1 MSSVANPTITG
12 INPDYSSRPSL
23 GTCCFTADNQIKY
36 HHCTQIML
44 SFMTVI
50 LCVNSGMGK
59 DHNLS
64 TTIQPYDPIRTLCC
78 CFKFNKIQSMVI
90 IHFHHHTSLQFLPK
104 VSPRGGKIDPPLYN

>member
-1 MSSVANPTITG
+1 MLFHRRQP
-12 INPDYSSRPSL
+12 
-23 GTCCFTADNQIKY
+23 NQISSLHSNY
-36 HHCTQIML
+36 VIFHDSTL
-44 SFMTVI
+44 SLTVI

-78 CFKFNKIQSMVI
+78 CFSFNKIQSMVI
-90 IHFHHHTSLQFLPK
+90 IHFHHHTSLQFLPT